1 MSENCKKSILKAGY
15 IVTLC
20 ALLAK
25 MIGAA
30 YKIPLINVLGAEGM
44 GIYQLVFPVYAA
56 AIALTSGSAGIIIS
70 RNVAKKRAN
79 GELEEK
85 AGACVLNTMIFS
97 FLAALFLCL
106 FSSLIAK
113 IQGFEQLKN
122 CYFIIAPAVF
132 FGGMSS
138 SLIGIFLR

>member
-56 AIALTSGSAGIIIS
+56 AIALTV
-70 RNVAKKRAN
+70 RFVYDD
-79 GELEEK
+79 
-85 AGACVLNTMIFS
+85 IFPRCFNS
-97 FLAALFLCL
+97 SLPFFLAYRQNTGL
-106 FSSLIAK
+106 
-113 IQGFEQLKN
+113 
-122 CYFIIAPAVF
+122 
-132 FGGMSS
+132 
-138 SLIGIFLR
+138 